1 MYLKYRPLTQS
12 HTVAHGWDEWA
23 VTDKS
28 PGYSQVP

>member
-28 PGYSQVP
+28 PSYSQVP